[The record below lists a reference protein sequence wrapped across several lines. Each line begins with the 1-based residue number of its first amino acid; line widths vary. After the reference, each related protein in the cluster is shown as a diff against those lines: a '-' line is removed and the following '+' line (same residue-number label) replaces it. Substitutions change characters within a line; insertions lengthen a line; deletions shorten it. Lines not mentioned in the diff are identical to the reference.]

1 MKKIFIASMAA
12 AVAFSMVG
20 CKGKNESR
28 GDEHLEAGRY
38 ANAIKSYV
46 EASKKGNVSDE
57 YYDNFA
63 KALIGGAEKELK
75 ADVNSEKAE
84 GYFDKFIEI
93 VDKVQ
98 SNDVVQSY
106 VNLIA
111 DQGKKQSGE
120 EGVDF
125 ATVVNAFAKL
135 DSAASLAKR
144 RGLSEA
150 SIKALRTEAEN
161 AYVSKNLGAAI
172 SESDPVV
179 AEYQLL
185 KLAEIAPANAEVQT
199 ALNKNR
205 KLTRGYFLI
214 FGEQIGEPVSR
225 RIDKWGYVMAMPTI
239 KMNATSLS
247 GEIQF
252 WASTGNNTELDP
264 TQIKLVSAEG
274 QEVFATTTGG
284 WCEKEELV
292 GPKNNQKI
300 EKKKKNFKKGEKGK
314 LMNEFQCSANIAFSF
329 PKGFVP
335 DYIEYK
341 DEFGMGKKFLG
352 K

>member
-20 CKGKNESR
+20 CKSKNESR
-28 GDEHLEAGRY
+28 GDEHLEAGRF

-46 EASKKGNVSDE
+46 EAAKKGDVSDE

-63 KALIGGAEKELK
+63 KALVLGAEKELK

-84 GYFDKFIEI
+84 GYFDKFTEI

-98 SNDVVQSY
+98 NTEVIQTY

-125 ATVVNAFAKL
+125 GTVVNAFAKL

-144 RGLSEA
+144 RGLSES

-161 AYVSKNLGAAI
+161 AYVSKNLGAAT

-185 KLAEIAPANAEVQT
+185 KLAEIAPANADVQS

-225 RIDKWGYVMAMPTI
+225 RIDKYGYVMAMPTI
-239 KMNATSLS
+239 KMGPTSLT

-264 TQIKLVSAEG
+264 TKIKLVSADG

-292 GPKNNQKI
+292 GPKNDQKI
-300 EKKKKNFKKGEKGK
+300 EKKKKPFKKNEKGK

-341 DEFGMGKKFLG
+341 DVYGQGKKFLG

>member
-150 SIKALRTEAEN
+150 SIKALRTR
-161 AYVSKNLGAAI
+161 S
-172 SESDPVV
+172 
-179 AEYQLL
+179 
-185 KLAEIAPANAEVQT
+185 
-199 ALNKNR
+199 
-205 KLTRGYFLI
+205 
-214 FGEQIGEPVSR
+214 
-225 RIDKWGYVMAMPTI
+225 
-239 KMNATSLS
+239 
-247 GEIQF
+247 
-252 WASTGNNTELDP
+252 
-264 TQIKLVSAEG
+264 
-274 QEVFATTTGG
+274 
-284 WCEKEELV
+284 
-292 GPKNNQKI
+292 
-300 EKKKKNFKKGEKGK
+300 
-314 LMNEFQCSANIAFSF
+314 
-329 PKGFVP
+329 
-335 DYIEYK
+335 
-341 DEFGMGKKFLG
+341 
-352 K
+352 

>member
-20 CKGKNESR
+20 CKSKNESR
-28 GDEHLEAGRY
+28 GDEHLEAGRF

-46 EASKKGNVSDE
+46 EAAKKGDVSDE

-63 KALIGGAEKELK
+63 KALVLGAEKELK

-84 GYFDKFIEI
+84 GYFDKFTEI

-98 SNDVVQSY
+98 NTEVIQTY

-125 ATVVNAFAKL
+125 GTVVNAFAKL

-144 RGLSEA
+144 RGLSES

-161 AYVSKNLGAAI
+161 AYVSKNLGAAT

-185 KLAEIAPANAEVQT
+185 KLAEIAPANADVQS

-225 RIDKWGYVMAMPTI
+225 RIDKYGYVMAMPTI
-239 KMNATSLS
+239 KMGPTSLT

-264 TQIKLVSAEG
+264 TKIKLVSTEG

-292 GPKNNQKI
+292 GPKNDQKI
-300 EKKKKNFKKGEKGK
+300 EKKKKPFKKNEKGK

-341 DEFGMGKKFLG
+341 DVYGQGKKFLG